1 MPDVNNLKYDPE
13 RKAIVGEDAH
23 LEDENRDARIKEIAN
38 RYPPYNVRELMKG
51 IRGFREQID
60 VHEGAI
66 RDLRRK
72 ITEYQ
77 QLKKQCEKR
86 DEELA
91 PLLDG

>member
-1 MPDVNNLKYDPE
+1 MPDSKNLRYDE
-13 RKAIVGEDAH
+13 QRKAIVGKDAH
-23 LEDENRDARIKEIAN
+23 LEAENKEAIIKEIAD

-51 IRGFREQID
+51 IRGFRQDID
-60 VHEGAI
+60 TYEAAI

-77 QLKKQCEKR
+77 QLKKQCEQR

-91 PLLDG
+91 PYLDG